1 MLMKVVNIHSFI
13 LIYRAYILFLM
24 LCMFDF
30 PAASDY
36 LVIKFNN
43 KAKMLMPDIWH
54 YFKFGRMR
62 LFVSAFKESFNNSDV
77 I

>member
-1 MLMKVVNIHSFI
+1 
-13 LIYRAYILFLM
+13 M

-62 LFVSAFKESFNNSDV
+62 LFVSAFKESFNNSYV